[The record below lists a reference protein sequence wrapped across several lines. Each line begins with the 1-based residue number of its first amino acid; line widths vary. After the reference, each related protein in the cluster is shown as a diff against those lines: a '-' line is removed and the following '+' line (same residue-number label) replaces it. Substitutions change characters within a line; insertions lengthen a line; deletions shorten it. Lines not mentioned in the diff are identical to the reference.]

1 MGADNIRVIC
11 GPTAAGKSEIAQGL
25 ALEYGATIISADSRQ
40 IYRGFD
46 IGTAKPSPLDRRSV
60 WHESVDIADPTE
72 RYSAALWSAGAM
84 RWITEARARG
94 SVPLVVGGTG
104 FYISALFHPLFEAP
118 SLEPV
123 ARSRL
128 EAFLAG
134 MPTVELRRWCTRLDP
149 AKSQLGRVQLARAVE
164 TALLSG
170 QRLSQLQ
177 SGQARIGL
185 FTPHYLI
192 VDPGVSLSSRI
203 ETRVDLMIEAG
214 WLSEVKALAATVDS
228 GAPAWKA
235 SGYSTMRRVATG
247 EVDLSIAR
255 ERIIIETRQ
264 FAKRQRTWLRHQLGA
279 AHITIVNPDDSDRT
293 ATIERWWKESA

>member
-60 WHESVDIADPTE
+60 WHESVDIADPNE

-84 RWITEARARG
+84 RWIPEARARG

-104 FYISALFHPLFEAP
+104 FYIRALFDPLFEAP

-128 EAFLAG
+128 EAFLGG
-134 MPTVELRRWCTRLDP
+134 MPTVELRRWCTCLDP

-177 SGQARIGL
+177 SWQGRIAS

-203 ETRVDLMIEAG
+203 ESRVDRMIDAG
-214 WLSEVKALAATVDS
+214 WLSEVRALAATVDP

-264 FAKRQRTWLRHQLGA
+264 FAKRQRTWFRHQLGA